1 MRTLKFLLVTLLI
14 ISAVPVQARR
24 KASKKTAKG
33 TGTVTGKGR

>member
-24 KASKKTAKG
+24 KASKNSKG